1 MKKFGLLSIVVLV
14 LFMVSCAPKSAETE
28 KPAAVAA
35 AETTAINVDAI
46 NDVAAWKAAYDSVIN
61 SYGTLTSRI
70 NNGDQTASAQAEE
83 LKKTAEALNA
93 AAERIKA
100 NLSGQELTDFTAAV
114 TSYQEKMTAAAAN

>member
-1 MKKFGLLSIVVLV
+1 MKKFGLLSIAVLV

-28 KPAAVAA
+28 KPAAAA

-61 SYGTLTSRI
+61 TYGTLTSRI

-114 TSYQEKMTAAAAN
+114 TSYQEKMTTAAAN

>member
-1 MKKFGLLSIVVLV
+1 MNKFGLLSIAVLV
-14 LFMVSCAPKSAETE
+14 LLMVSCAPKSAESE
-28 KPAAVAA
+28 KPAATT

-46 NDVAAWKAAYDSVIN
+46 NDVASWKAAYDSVVN
-61 SYGTLTSRI
+61 TYGTLTSRI

-114 TSYQEKMTAAAAN
+114 TSYQEKMTSAAAN

>member
-1 MKKFGLLSIVVLV
+1 MKKFGLLSIAVLV

-28 KPAAVAA
+28 KPAAAA

-61 SYGTLTSRI
+61 TYGTLTSRI

-93 AAERIKA
+93 ASERIKA

-114 TSYQEKMTAAAAN
+114 TSYQEKMTAAAVN

>member
-1 MKKFGLLSIVVLV
+1 MKKFGLLSIALLV
-14 LFMVSCAPKSAETE
+14 LFMISCAPKSAETE
-28 KPAAVAA
+28 KPAVAA
-35 AETTAINVDAI
+35 AESAAINVEAI
-46 NDVAAWKAAYDSVIN
+46 NDVAAWKAAYDSVIS

-114 TSYQEKMTAAAAN
+114 TSYQEKMTTAAAN